1 MGKQL
6 MSRQEIVNAMLS
18 PFKSAMNRSG
28 IDEEQLIGK
37 LKEELNAEERKVI
50 KISGQVDKSTLDKGY
65 RVVAESENE
74 TIIEYSVNN
83 SAISQKARLDAH
95 KLRGDYPAEKIEN
108 TGTVKVVVEYAD
120 DPWADNVVD
129 EDDN

>member
-1 MGKQL
+1 
-6 MSRQEIVNAMLS
+6 MLS